1 MGDAPHR
8 RCRRVLTRLSLTFAA
23 LAATTFAVGTS
34 GAGAVPQR
42 PDPREKSPDLWATV
56 NVCDTPAHPDTLGI
70 RASMPGTGKAKH
82 DMFMRFTIQYRAADR
97 RWRRVSRRGTS
108 NFIYVGSGAA
118 RARQGGWTV
127 RFARSTPR
135 PQLLRGVVSF
145 YWRGRGRILRR
156 ARVITEGGHP
166 TTAGADPR
174 GFSAA
179 TCRLR

>member
-1 MGDAPHR
+1 VPR
-8 RCRRVLTRLSLTFAA
+8 RSLTSAAVAAAA
-23 LAATTFAVGTS
+23 LALSAGV
-34 GAGAVPQR
+34 AGAVPQR
-42 PDPREKSPDLWATV
+42 PEPDERSRDLWATV
-56 NVCDTPAHPDTLGI
+56 NVCDTPAHPDTMGI
-70 RASMPGTGKAKH
+70 RASMPGTGRAKH

-108 NFIYVGSGAA
+108 DFIYVGSGAA

-145 YWRGRGRILRR
+145 YWRGRGKIFRR
-156 ARVITEGGHP
+156 TRVVTEGDHP